1 MRGAYTGCVGIEKQ
15 KVVHMILRFG
25 YCAVRE
31 KLIREWN
38 SRIPEFLT
46 LGFDI
51 QTCEYCRVCTI
62 ISRQWRNYCSQLI
75 GTEAVKISLKGA
87 QIHRLNDDVRM

>member
-15 KVVHMILRFG
+15 KVVHMFLRFG

-38 SRIPEFLT
+38 SKAQTVLEQKMWRNDQFLT

-75 GTEAVKISLKGA
+75 GTEAVKIS
-87 QIHRLNDDVRM
+87 